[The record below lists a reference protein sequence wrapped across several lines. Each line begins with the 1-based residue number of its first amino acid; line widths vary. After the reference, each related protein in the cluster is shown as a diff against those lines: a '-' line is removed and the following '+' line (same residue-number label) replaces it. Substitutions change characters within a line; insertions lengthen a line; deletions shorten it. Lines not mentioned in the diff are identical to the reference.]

1 MSGTSYRSQRNAK
14 RRQLAL
20 QAAVLFV
27 IILTAFFFGRLTKAT
42 NFVPVEGS
50 DPTPCITLAIFPN
63 EFLPAPSDTNI
74 NVLNGSKRVG
84 LATITAEIMGE
95 RGFQVGEITNF
106 DEYVV
111 EASAEIH
118 YGESAKDQAYL
129 ISLYVDG
136 AVLVLDD
143 RTDST
148 VDLIVG
154 QNFRA
159 LQTNEQVEAEKM
171 RPVAS
176 PSGPGC

>member
-1 MSGTSYRSQRNAK
+1 VPGTSYRSQRNAK

-50 DPTPCITLAIFPN
+50 DPTPCITVALFPN

-84 LATITAEIMGE
+84 LATITAEIMKE
-95 RGFQVGEITNF
+95 SGFKVGEITNF
-106 DEYVV
+106 DKYVV
-111 EASAEIH
+111 QASAEVH
-118 YGESAKDQAYL
+118 YGEKAKDEAYL
-129 ISLYVDG
+129 VSLYVDG
-136 AVLVLDD
+136 AKLVLDE
-143 RTDST
+143 RTDSS

-154 QNFRA
+154 QNFTT
-159 LQTNEQVEAEKM
+159 LQSNEQVEAEKL
-171 RPVAS
+171 RPIAS